1 MPLIVLEIPRGERNS
16 PKKENRRGK
25 EWNAR
30 HHRAGDSDGFDA
42 NLGAR
47 YAESIERKKI
57 RCRERIS
64 TGDRESSYN
73 RNSTF
78 N

>member
-47 YAESIERKKI
+47 YAGAIQRANIGCQEK
-57 RCRERIS
+57 IS
-64 TGDRESSYN
+64 TGDRERS
-73 RNSTF
+73 
-78 N
+78 